1 MVKYLQTRRMQD
13 LTDELVIILCCTERA
28 RKFPR
33 TVCNC
38 FDSTENPLNVSN
50 NEIRRKGKFSGT
62 KGLENNTGFVENLF
76 YKLLVATQSALKAV

>member
-28 RKFPR
+28 TKFPQ

-38 FDSTENPLNVSN
+38 FDSTEKSF
-50 NEIRRKGKFSGT
+50 KC
-62 KGLENNTGFVENLF
+62 
-76 YKLLVATQSALKAV
+76 

>member
-1 MVKYLQTRRMQD
+1 MQD

-28 RKFPR
+28 AKFPVGLFAIVL
-33 TVCNC
+33 TPLK
-38 FDSTENPLNVSN
+38 NPLNVSN
-50 NEIRRKGKFSGT
+50 NEIFSGGYRRKGKFSGT